1 MRSWLVTTTATTT
14 LAGTTAP
21 AGSATSSTLT
31 TGPAKVP
38 QAQPRHRDGH
48 TEGL

>member
-1 MRSWLVTTTATTT
+1 MTTTATTT
-14 LAGTTAP
+14 SAGTTAP

-38 QAQPRHRDGH
+38 PRHSLDMGMVTQRGP
-48 TEGL
+48 

>member
-1 MRSWLVTTTATTT
+1 MRSWLVTTTVTTT

-21 AGSATSSTLT
+21 AGLATSSTLT
-31 TGPAKVP
+31 TGLAKVP

-48 TEGL
+48 TEGP